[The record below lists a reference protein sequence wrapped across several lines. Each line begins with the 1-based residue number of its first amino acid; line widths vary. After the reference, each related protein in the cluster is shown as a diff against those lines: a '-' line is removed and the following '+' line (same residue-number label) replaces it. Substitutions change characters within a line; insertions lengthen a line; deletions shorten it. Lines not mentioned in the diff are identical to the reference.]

1 MKAVWYDRQG
11 AAAEVLTFG
20 ELPTPEPGAGEVRVR
35 LHASAVNPA
44 DANRRSGRR
53 HPMEFARI
61 IPNSDGAG
69 VIDKVGTGVEASR
82 VGERVWLC
90 FGQRGRAWGT
100 AAESI
105 CVPQD
110 LVSTLPD
117 RLGLEQGACLG
128 IPCMTAWCALFADST
143 PAGQRVLVTGG
154 AGAVGHY
161 AIQLAKWAGA
171 FVVATVRSPARA
183 EHAWRA
189 GADAVIDCTR
199 DGAIQAVAG
208 HGIDRIVDVDA
219 VANTE
224 LVLQCAADGAAWV
237 SYAVGPQVLASLPMD
252 RLIRKN
258 IALRGLY
265 MPGVSTTVR
274 RAAQRGVNDWLDD
287 VPDALHTVDSIYA
300 LRDTALAH
308 AAVERG
314 GKQGTVIVRCDSEAG
329 RDSGRDTQ
337 PTDRR

>member
-1 MKAVWYDRQG
+1 MKAVWYERQG
-11 AAAEVLTFG
+11 AAAEVLSFG

-69 VIDKVGTGVEASR
+69 VIDKVGAGVEASR

-100 AAESI
+100 AAEAI
-105 CVPQD
+105 CLPQD
-110 LVSTLPD
+110 LVSQLPD
-117 RLGLEQGACLG
+117 RLGFEQGACLG
-128 IPCMTAWCALFADST
+128 IPCMTAWCALFADSA
-143 PAGQRVLVTGG
+143 PVGQRVLVTGG

-183 EHAWRA
+183 EHARLA
-189 GADAVIDCTR
+189 GADVVVDCTR
-199 DGAIQAVAG
+199 GSAAQAAAEAAG
-208 HGIDRIVDVDA
+208 GLGIERIVDIDA
-219 VANTE
+219 VANAE
-224 LVLQCAADGAAWV
+224 LVLHCAAEGATWV
-237 SYAVGPQVLASLPMD
+237 SYAVGPQVLASVPMD
-252 RLIRKN
+252 RLIRRN

-274 RAAQRGVNDWLDD
+274 RAAQKGVNDWLDD
-287 VPDALHTVDSIYA
+287 VPDALHTVDSIHA
-300 LRDTALAH
+300 LRDTAQAH

-314 GKQGTVIVRCDSEAG
+314 GKQGTVIVRCDTELK
-329 RDSGRDTQ
+329 TFNQ
-337 PTDRR
+337 ETP